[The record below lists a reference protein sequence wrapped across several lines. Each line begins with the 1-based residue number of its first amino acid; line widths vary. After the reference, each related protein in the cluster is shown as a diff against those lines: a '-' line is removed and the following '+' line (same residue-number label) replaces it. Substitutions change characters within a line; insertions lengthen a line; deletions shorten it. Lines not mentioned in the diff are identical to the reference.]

1 MHLSSPGTDCF
12 ASFVCRAG
20 IAGPL
25 GVTNTLTFC
34 IFGIGWSSDGWCDT
48 KTLAKKLID
57 KCINK
62 RHESLCSRQD
72 VWKEDTCSRCSLMTC
87 FFPSRQGERQGEL

>member
-1 MHLSSPGTDCF
+1 MQTVLPTS
-12 ASFVCRAG
+12 VCRAG

-34 IFGIGWSSDGWCDT
+34 GFGTGRSSEGCCDT
-48 KTLAKKLID
+48 KTLAKKLIS

-62 RHESLCSRQD
+62 HHESLCSRQD
-72 VWKEDTCSRCSLMTC
+72 VWKEDACSRCPLMVH
-87 FFPSRQGERQGEL
+87 FFSSRQEEIQGEL